1 MSTIKTILNT
11 ASLAMLLL
19 VSTSTF
25 SSTIVINNNLDAR
38 KLVEK
43 YSLKNI
49 GNSTHKTAT
58 FNALKSSLVFKGFS
72 TNTVNADANSNYIK
86 FNKGNISYVI
96 PYRYNVLLSKFKTPT
111 PVQP

>member
-1 MSTIKTILNT
+1 MSTIKTILFK
-11 ASLAMLLL
+11 ACLAILLL

-25 SSTIVINNNLDAR
+25 SSTIVINNNMDTR

-58 FNALKSSLVFKGFS
+58 FTSLRASLILKGFS
-72 TNTVNADANSNYIK
+72 NTTVNADANSNYIK

-96 PYRYNVLLSKFKTPT
+96 PYRYHVVLAKFKTPS